1 MNDVLLRTKLSLPVL
16 RTSSLIAR
24 PRLIEKLNSGLAGK
38 LTLVSAPAGYGK
50 TTMLAAWAQDSAFRI
65 PHSAFAWLSLEENDD
80 DLARFLTY
88 LIAAIRSL
96 GDPWEM
102 AYLDQDVVAHYVN
115 ARPPDVETLLMIL
128 INEIAAVPDH
138 FVLVLDDYQAISLL
152 AIHRALAFLLDHM
165 PPNMHLV
172 LCTRV
177 DPPLPLPRLRG
188 RGLVSEIR
196 QRDLQFSEGES
207 ALFLEQVAG
216 LGLTAEEAA
225 ALNTRTEGWAAGLQ
239 MAAVS
244 LGGSED
250 REAFIQALTGS
261 HRHILDY
268 LLEEVL
274 QSQSPEIQTFLLQTS
289 LLDRL
294 VAPLCDAVMENSA
307 SGELPVSEAAQ
318 SILEQLERSNLFIVP
333 LDDERI
339 WYRYHHLFA
348 DLLRHRLRG
357 THAEQIPE
365 LHARATRWFERNGFV
380 VEAIDHALAARDFDR
395 AARLLEDHAGE
406 SLMRGEN
413 ALLLRWL
420 DAFPDDLIVAWPSLC
435 IYHAWA
441 RLLTG
446 RPLAEVEAR
455 LSEAE
460 KAGISG
466 EISAIA
472 LIFTALLA
480 IMAGDT
486 RHSLELSG
494 QALEMLPADSL
505 NWRSYILSNQGM
517 AFVLSGDTGAAIA
530 AFEESVRI
538 GQEAGNKMTIIGGLS
553 NLAGLTMARGQLH
566 KSASSYR
573 RALDLASDAQG
584 KWLPVAHRVL
594 LGLGELA
601 REWDD
606 LDAAERYFTESL
618 ELSRRYGE
626 MGPMNIMGLMS
637 LLHLARVKGEHGDF
651 EKAGQML
658 EEARQLALKSQATP
672 LDDLLVEVTQMRLW
686 LQQGDLAAAER
697 WVRERELDQPS
708 AAEKPGEK
716 ERRPAKPYEIH
727 EIEQLMLARVA
738 LARGRPDKALAI
750 LEPLEQRAE
759 QRNQHRR
766 LVEIL
771 VFKALALQ
779 ARGDAAEA
787 LDTIWQ
793 ALNLAE
799 PEGYIRTFVD
809 AGEAMAELLSMA
821 LSKGIAPAYAISHYA
836 IIHYAGRLLAAFSED
851 DVEGEAERSASSTQV
866 LVEPLSQRE
875 LEVLQLIAEGLSNRE
890 IAARLVISLS
900 TVKGHTANIYGK
912 LGVHRRTLAVARARE
927 LGLLLPTGDADHAKD
942 GQDK

>member
-1 MNDVLLRTKLSLPVL
+1 VNDVLLQTKLSIPVL
-16 RTSSLIAR
+16 RTPSLVAR
-24 PRLIEKLNSGLAGK
+24 ARLIEKLNSGLAGK

-50 TTMLAAWAQDSAFRI
+50 TTLLAAWADKEAG
-65 PHSAFAWLSLEENDD
+65 AAVCWLSLDDVDD
-80 DLARFLTY
+80 DLARFLNY

-96 GDPWEM
+96 GDLWEM
-102 AYLDQDVVAHYVN
+102 DHLDQDVVAHYVN

-152 AIHRALAFLLDHM
+152 AIHRALTFLLDHM

-196 QRDLQFSEGES
+196 QRDLKFSEGES

-216 LGLTAEEAA
+216 FKLTAEESA
-225 ALNTRTEGWAAGLQ
+225 ALSARTEGWAAGLQ

-244 LGGSED
+244 LGGSDD
-250 REAFIQALTGS
+250 REAFIRALTGS

-274 QSQSPEIQTFLLQTS
+274 RSQSPEIQTFLLQTS

-307 SGELPVSEAAQ
+307 SQ
-318 SILEQLERSNLFIVP
+318 SILEQLERSNLFILP
-333 LDDERI
+333 LDDERG

-348 DLLRHRLRG
+348 DLLRHRLRI

-365 LHARATRWFERNGFV
+365 LHARATLWFERNGFV

-395 AARLLEDHAGE
+395 AARLLEDHAGQ
-406 SLMRGEN
+406 SLMRGEI

-420 DAFPDDLIVAWPSLC
+420 DAVPDDLIVAWPSLC

-455 LSEAE
+455 LLEAE

-466 EISAIA
+466 EISAVA
-472 LIFTALLA
+472 LVFRALMA

-494 QALEMLPADSL
+494 HALEMLPADSR
-505 NWRSYILSNQGM
+505 NWRSYVLSNQGM
-517 AFVLSGDTGAAIA
+517 AYVLSGDAGAAIA

-538 GQEAGNKMTIIGGLS
+538 GQEAGNKMAVIGGLS

-566 KSASSYR
+566 KSAASYR

-601 REWDD
+601 REWND

-618 ELSRRYGE
+618 KLSRRYGE
-626 MGPMNIMGLMS
+626 MGPMSIMGLMS
-637 LLHLARVKGEHGDF
+637 LLHLARVKGEHGEF
-651 EKAGQML
+651 EKAGQLL

-672 LDDLLVEVTQMRLW
+672 LDDLLVEATQMRLW

-738 LARGRPDKALAI
+738 LARGLPDKALAI

-759 QRNQHRR
+759 QRDQQRR

-779 ARGDAAEA
+779 ARGNAAEA
-787 LDTIWQ
+787 LDTIRQ

-799 PEGYIRTFVD
+799 PEGYVRTFVD

-821 LSKGIAPAYAISHYA
+821 LSKGIAPDYAIFHYS
-836 IIHYAGRLLAAFSED
+836 GRLLAAFSED
-851 DVEGEAERSASSTQV
+851 EHKGEAERSASSTQA
-866 LVEPLSQRE
+866 LVERLSQRE

-927 LGLLLPTGDADHAKD
+927 LGLLVPPGDADHAKD